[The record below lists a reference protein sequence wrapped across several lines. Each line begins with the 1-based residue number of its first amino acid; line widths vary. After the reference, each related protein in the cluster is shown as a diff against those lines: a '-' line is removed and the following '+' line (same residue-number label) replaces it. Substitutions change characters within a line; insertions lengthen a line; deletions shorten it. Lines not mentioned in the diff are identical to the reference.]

1 MTNPNTELE
10 KEIEEVLVKYGE
22 QLVEMCIKNVESGG
36 NAGSDSRKYVEQATT
51 KLQQLI
57 EKKVVEAKV
66 EAIQELLT
74 KAVIHGGGWGKPAK
88 TISVNKIKNHLDH
101 LKSTKEDK

>member
-1 MTNPNTELE
+1 MKN
-10 KEIEEVLVKYGE
+10 KDIESR
-22 QLVEMCIKNVESGG
+22 IKNILGTIGISYHQGYKSLET
-36 NAGSDSRKYVEQATT
+36 AYIDTEEAKA

-66 EAIQELLT
+66 ETIQELLT

-88 TISVNKIKNHLDH
+88 SMSVNKIKNHLDH